1 MEFRRWLIF
10 IKTAE
15 KIMIIKMYCDDKNNW
30 AIYNTKMHP
39 LRISQLV
46 LEIINNNRNAFKL
59 ILNGLENSIITKN
72 KQKETV
78 IFFKNYINELP
89 ASLF

>member
-1 MEFRRWLIF
+1 
-10 IKTAE
+10 
-15 KIMIIKMYCDDKNNW
+15 MY
-30 AIYNTKMHP
+30 P